1 MFAENFTECA
11 MQMEEANRSKEFEM
25 IFRQVDE
32 DDSGTVSV
40 REILSIEEFAALSED
55 KLKEI
60 LSEVDADHNG
70 TLGGGL

>member
-1 MFAENFTECA
+1 